1 MKVKDFFPP
10 VSPVNADVI
19 LFIMGSTIKTDMNM
33 LAMFLNDE
41 AANAN
46 VTRIEAAYDILKIWA
61 ETDREGL
68 RLEQEGE
75 G

>member
-1 MKVKDFFPP
+1 MKVKDLFPP
-10 VSPVNADVI
+10 VSPENADVI

-33 LAMFLNDE
+33 LAMFLNNE

-61 ETDREGL
+61 ETDHEGL
-68 RLEQEGE
+68 HLEQEGE

>member
-1 MKVKDFFPP
+1 MKVKDLFPP
-10 VSPVNADVI
+10 VSPENADVI

-33 LAMFLNDE
+33 LAMFLNNE

-61 ETDREGL
+61 ET
-68 RLEQEGE
+68 EGE